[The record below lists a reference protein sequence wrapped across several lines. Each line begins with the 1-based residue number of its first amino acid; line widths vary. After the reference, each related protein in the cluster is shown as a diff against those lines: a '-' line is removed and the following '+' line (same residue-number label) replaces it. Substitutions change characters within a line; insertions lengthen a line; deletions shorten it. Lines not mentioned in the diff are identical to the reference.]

1 MRRPFTAVS
10 TRWLHVLA
18 NLLVLTLTIFLLES
32 DSWSAD
38 KRDDCAPPT
47 ARYDTVEDAVTALSQ
62 CYLRRSVRGNRE
74 YMAALISDGGAVV
87 TIVNRGRRGRD
98 HSEFTIRLK
107 PGQALVALWHVHG
120 ANGLERSLFSPTDA
134 AVVKQ
139 LQVPSYLTDPTGFV
153 WRLDPHDIS
162 YAIPR
167 QNRMTALRA
176 PPGSVEGIAIGHMN
190 VGLTSQDTSTL
201 VAACRPRPTA
211 EESSTSEISC

>member
-1 MRRPFTAVS
+1 MKRPFNAVS
-10 TRWLHVLA
+10 TRRLQVLV
-18 NLLVLTLTIFLLES
+18 NFLVLTLTIFILES

-47 ARYDTVEDAVTALSQ
+47 ARYETVEHAVTVLSQ

-74 YMAALISDGGAVV
+74 YMAALISDGAAVV
-87 TIVNRGRRGRD
+87 TVVNRGRRGRD

-120 ANGLERSLFSPTDA
+120 SNGLERSLFSPTDA

-153 WRLDPHDIS
+153 WRLDPQDTG
-162 YAIPR
+162 YASPTH
-167 QNRMTALRA
+167 NRMTALRA
-176 PPGSVEGIAIGHMN
+176 PPGSAEGIAIGHIN
-190 VGLTSQDTSTL
+190 VGLTSEDNGIL
-201 VAACRPRPTA
+201 VAACQRGPATEDSPLSDTF
-211 EESSTSEISC
+211 C